1 MIPNKSQLIAFNY
14 NKKVEIVSPD
24 LIILMNFRNTNSRQ
38 NTNQMIKLASIFSI
52 FFVSVFYMA
61 HILTEDKGV
70 IDVIYTPRA
79 QVPTSELSSTMVSD
93 VESEDLASQ
102 SDKSLDESK
111 ITEQSGT
118 GYYVSNYINA
128 WKLNEANSAF
138 QTTV

>member
-1 MIPNKSQLIAFNY
+1 
-14 NKKVEIVSPD
+14 
-24 LIILMNFRNTNSRQ
+24 MNFQNINSPQ
-38 NTNQMIKLASIFSI
+38 NANQLIKLATIFSI
-52 FFVSVFYMA
+52 FIVSVFYMA